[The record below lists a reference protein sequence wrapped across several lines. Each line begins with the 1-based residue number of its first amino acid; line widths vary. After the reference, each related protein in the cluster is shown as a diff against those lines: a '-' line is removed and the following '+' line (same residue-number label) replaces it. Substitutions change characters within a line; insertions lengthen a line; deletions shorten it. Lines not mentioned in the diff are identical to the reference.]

1 MDPIEDLRR
10 HYHPF
15 RLIRVKR
22 ACGADAQT
30 FGKLCFRKF
39 LSFLL
44 VRKDS
49 VSLARCRV
57 SSFGS
62 NETYHVSVDRLT
74 RAGLAGDGQ
83 SRFSL
88 VSILSIFASD
98 PSVDCFSLLFAAA
111 SSFSSH
117 AAKARRSVTIEIN
130 LPFPS
135 VIVMATIIV

>member
-74 RAGLAGDGQ
+74 RGLGWGRPVAIFIGQ
-83 SRFSL
+83 YSL
-88 VSILSIFASD
+88 DFCFRPKRRLFFAS
-98 PSVDCFSLLFAAA
+98 F
-111 SSFSSH
+111 
-117 AAKARRSVTIEIN
+117 RRSVFV
-130 LPFPS
+130 LFPCRQS
-135 VIVMATIIV
+135 AAQCHY